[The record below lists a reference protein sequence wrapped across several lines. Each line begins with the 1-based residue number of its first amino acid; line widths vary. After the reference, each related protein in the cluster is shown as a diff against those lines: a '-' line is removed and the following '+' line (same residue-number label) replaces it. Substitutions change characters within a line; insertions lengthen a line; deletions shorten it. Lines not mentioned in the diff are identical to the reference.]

1 VVGVADQA
9 VRLPTLLVEAAA
21 AVAFYLAHLQLLP
34 LQHIRLRLVL
44 LVRRVL
50 LLCLVQVVLVV
61 ALLRLVLLH

>member
-1 VVGVADQA
+1 VEVADQV

-21 AVAFYLAHLQLLP
+21 AVAFYLGHLQLLP

-50 LLCLVQVVLVV
+50 LLCLAQVVLVV
-61 ALLRLVLLH
+61 ALLRLALLH